1 MSVKFKPWSI
11 GGKYSPKKGVRSAIT
26 CCASAAIVILA
37 LGLFSWS
44 AAAATPPE
52 PISAVAGLKPGAE
65 CPDAGTAG
73 TEALAAAAKAAIPL
87 KVGLTLS
94 SIWKINANDYEH
106 ECLAQIAAIDARGML
121 IKKSCPVGPAR
132 ELKRYQRR
140 VCWADFVDSSIYLP
154 EVSPDFPET
163 FVGSLNF
170 SLSIASFVELKSR
183 GSAMQRYI
191 QPDEH
196 QQQLLDTDIHAFFK
210 SDGAGTF
217 KLIVNDK
224 LIEMPTIEAASIK
237 QNEIVRIKVLDDA
250 RFPLLLDFY
259 VPTLNKFFITF
270 TKISYPTENEIEN
283 SLTVDKH
290 TDVYGIYF
298 DFASATLR
306 AESEPVLREI
316 ADTLRTHNDWK
327 LQINGHTDNIGT
339 DAQNLELSRQRA
351 AAVRAALMGGF
362 QVDGA
367 RLSINGLGASQ
378 PKESNETVSGRA
390 RNRRVELVR
399 Q

>member
-1 MSVKFKPWSI
+1 MLGNSKS
-11 GGKYSPKKGVRSAIT
+11 GSCHRKYRPINTDPDTTAWRAWGV
-26 CCASAAIVILA
+26 VLA
-37 LGLFSWS
+37 LGLFSWHTV
-44 AAAATPPE
+44 AATLPE

-65 CPDAGTAG
+65 CPDAGNAG
-73 TEALAAAAKAAIPL
+73 TAALAGAAKAAIPL

-94 SIWKINANDYEH
+94 SIWKVNANDYEH
-106 ECLAQIAAIDARGML
+106 ECLAQVAAIDARGML
-121 IKKSCPVGPAR
+121 IKKSCPIGAAR
-132 ELKRYQRR
+132 ELKHYQRR
-140 VCWADFVDSSIYLP
+140 VCWADFLDSSIYLP

-163 FVGSLNF
+163 FVGSLSF
-170 SLSIASFVELKSR
+170 SLSIASFVELKAH
-183 GSAMQRYI
+183 GSTMQRYI

-196 QQQLLDTDIHAFFK
+196 RQQFLDTDIQASFK
-210 SDGAGTF
+210 SDGASTF

-224 LIEMPTIEAASIK
+224 VVEIPTIEAASIK
-237 QNEIVRIKVLDDA
+237 QYEIVRIKVLDEA
-250 RFPLLLDFY
+250 RFPLLLDYY
-259 VPTLNKFFITF
+259 VPTLNKFFITI
-270 TKISYPTENEIEN
+270 TKVSYPTDNAIEH

-306 AESEPVLREI
+306 AESEPVLHEI
-316 ADTLRTHNDWK
+316 ADVLRTHIDWR
-327 LQINGHTDNIGT
+327 LQINGHTDNIGS

-351 AAVRAALMGGF
+351 AAVRAALMSRF
-362 QVDGA
+362 QIDGA
-367 RLSINGLGASQ
+367 RLSTNGLGASQ